1 MQSQIDGAALP
12 SRTQRVLLYVTRW
25 IAGIGF
31 AISLISAVA
40 FFTITS
46 LYPQAH
52 WPLFGSVALSLLSF
66 ALWLYLGRK
75 IKLFEHMDSQ
85 GNV

>member
-1 MQSQIDGAALP
+1 
-12 SRTQRVLLYVTRW
+12 
-25 IAGIGF
+25 
-31 AISLISAVA
+31 
-40 FFTITS
+40 
-46 LYPQAH
+46 
-52 WPLFGSVALSLLSF
+52 LFGSVALSLLSF